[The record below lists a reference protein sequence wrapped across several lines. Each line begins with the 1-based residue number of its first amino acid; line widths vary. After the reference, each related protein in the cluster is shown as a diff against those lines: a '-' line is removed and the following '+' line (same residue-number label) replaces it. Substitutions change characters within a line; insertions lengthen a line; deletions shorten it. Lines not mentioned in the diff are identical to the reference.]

1 MSRRHNLLGLL
12 WRQFGSERGASVA
25 IAGVVLV
32 VSFGSAAVPR
42 ALEVVTGQEIAG
54 EVSAIPSTTRDLSGT
69 QLSAPALGP
78 SSSGTVYSEPA
89 IDDQWGAVHDALVA
103 VRDDVPT
110 PARDLIGDPEFLVA
124 TNALAVT
131 ATDLPADAP
140 LGLIR
145 VQADPVIRDR
155 VELTAG
161 EWPATAGPD
170 AAIPDFFSGEEA
182 RAGTIEIMLSTETAE
197 RMAWAVGESRS
208 LGFSWGSRDFLL
220 SGTFDALD
228 ASEDYWS
235 HIPTTLVA
243 DYFDNGNRRPTATGG
258 AFVAA
263 DGYQTVVDVLS
274 SNPAVIVQ
282 TRMWFPT
289 TGDGITGATADTVL
303 SQLRQATSKAV
314 PLGAI
319 VEGQQQSRVK
329 FSTGVVDALD
339 TIVARSS
346 ATTSVLLLATA
357 GPLGVAIAVIALAG
371 RLVAERRRPTLSL
384 IAARGG
390 SNAQLRSVLAL
401 EGLVLG
407 LPAAVLGIV
416 AAVVLIPAEAAPAS
430 YLLPALVGL
439 APAGILA
446 LAAAPGSLRQVRS
459 DLGAPATGRRRVIVE
474 LVAIVLAVASVTLL
488 LVRGADS
495 TVVGVD
501 PLLIATPLLLSLAAC
516 VVVLRVFPLPLAA
529 IERMLHPRKGVVGF
543 VGAARALRDPVAGL
557 APVLAMIVA
566 VSVAVFSGAMFATL
580 NGGVDDAA
588 QSATGSDLRARG
600 PVFTAELLQS
610 VLDTP
615 GVTSAVPL
623 DDAGGSSLTVDRRSE
638 PITVFLADTAAL
650 AALQH
655 GLADAVPDIDVLR
668 EKTSVGIP
676 IIASSQLE
684 LDGELSVNG
693 APVDVVAT
701 QARIAGTGVPR
712 DWILA
717 DAAFAGEITI
727 GTFSPRI
734 LLVNVDGDAPA
745 TGEALEKLAP
755 MSTTTQ
761 ESVAERIRS
770 SAFVSSLQ
778 LALALLIGLVGI
790 LCAVAI
796 VLVSTINNRAR
807 SRLLAVLRTLGFD
820 RGQSTALIAWELAP
834 VAITALVTGT
844 LLGIGLPLL
853 VLAGIDLTPFT
864 GGAAQPALALDPWL
878 TAAVL
883 GGFVLVVAAA
893 SSIAALG
900 ARRTNLASALRE
912 GEE

>member
-32 VSFGSAAVPR
+32 VAFGSAAVPR
-42 ALEVVTGQEIAG
+42 ALEVVTGQEVAG
-54 EVSAIPSTTRDLSGT
+54 EVSGIPSTTRDLTGT
-69 QLSAPALGP
+69 QLSAPAFGP
-78 SSSGTVYSEPA
+78 SASGTGYDDPA
-89 IDDQWGAVHDALVA
+89 VDELWGSVQDSLEA
-103 VRDDVPT
+103 VREDIPE
-110 PARDLIGDPEFLVA
+110 PARDLVGEPEFLVSS
-124 TNALAVT
+124 NAREAT
-131 ATDLPADAP
+131 ATDLPTDAP
-140 LGLIR
+140 LGLVRI
-145 VQADPVIRDR
+145 QADPMIQER

-161 EWPATAGPD
+161 EWPAALGPD
-170 AAIPDFFSGEEA
+170 AAVQDLFTGEDA
-182 RAGTIEIMLSTETAE
+182 LLGTIEIMLSTETAE
-197 RMAWAVGESRS
+197 RMVWAVGESRS
-208 LGFSWGSRDFLL
+208 LDFAWGTRDILL
-220 SGTFDALD
+220 AGTFDAINPD
-228 ASEDYWS
+228 DDYWS

-243 DYFDNGNRRPTATGG
+243 DYFDDGNRRPTATGG

-263 DGYQTVVDVLS
+263 EGYETVFNVIA

-282 TRMWFPT
+282 TRMWFPM

-303 SQLRQATSKAV
+303 GQLRQVTSKAV
-314 PLGAI
+314 PLGTV

-407 LPAAVLGIV
+407 LPAAVIGIV
-416 AAVVLIPAEAAPAS
+416 AAVLLIPAQAAPAS
-430 YLLPALVGL
+430 YVLPALVGL
-439 APAGILA
+439 APAAILA

-459 DLGAPATGRRRVIVE
+459 DLGSPATGRRRVIVE

-488 LVRGADS
+488 LVRGTDNA
-495 TVVGVD
+495 VVGVD

-516 VVVLRVFPLPLAA
+516 VIVLRVFPLPLAA
-529 IERMLHPRKGVVGF
+529 IERALHPRKGVVGF

-557 APVLAMIVA
+557 APVLAMVVA

-588 QSATGSDLRARG
+588 QSAVGSDLHARG
-600 PVFTAELLQS
+600 PLFTADLVRG
-610 VLDTP
+610 VLDSP
-615 GVTSAVPL
+615 GVEDAVPL

-650 AALQH
+650 AELQR
-655 GLADAVPDIDVLR
+655 GLADAAPVGVDLTT
-668 EKTSVGIP
+668 KTSTGIP
-676 IIASSQLE
+676 IIASSRLD

-701 QARIAGTGVPR
+701 QARVAGTGVPR

-717 DAAFAGEITI
+717 DAAFAGEITTS
-727 GTFSPRI
+727 GFAPRI
-734 LLVNVDGDAPA
+734 LLVNVDGDAA
-745 TGEALEKLAP
+745 VVGEALEKLAS

-770 SAFVSSLQ
+770 SAFVSGLQ

-790 LCAVAI
+790 LCAIAI

-844 LLGIGLPLL
+844 VLGIGLPLI

-864 GGAAQPALALDPWL
+864 GGAAQPALALDPL
-878 TAAVL
+878 ITAAVL

-893 SSIAALG
+893 SAVAALG
-900 ARRTNLASALRE
+900 ARSTNLASALRE

>member
-32 VSFGSAAVPR
+32 VAFGSAAVPR

-54 EVSAIPSTTRDLSGT
+54 EVSGIPSTTRDLTGT
-69 QLSAPALGP
+69 QLSAPIFGP
-78 SSSGTVYSEPA
+78 SASGDGFADPA
-89 IDDQWGAVHDALVA
+89 VDAVWGAVQDSLVGL
-103 VRDDVPT
+103 REDIPT
-110 PARDLIGDPEFLVA
+110 PARDLVGEPDFMVGS
-124 TNALAVT
+124 NALAVR
-131 ATDLPADAP
+131 ATDLPSDAP

-145 VQADPVIRDR
+145 VQADPRVKDR
-155 VELTAG
+155 VELSAG
-161 EWPATAGPD
+161 AWPAAPGPE
-170 AAIPDFFSGEEA
+170 AAVPDFFSGEEPLP
-182 RAGTIEIMLSTETAE
+182 GTIEIMLSTETAE
-197 RMAWAVGESRS
+197 RMVWNVGDSRAIDFAWGT
-208 LGFSWGSRDFLL
+208 RDILL
-220 SGTFDALD
+220 SGTFAAIDPD
-228 ASEDYWS
+228 DDYWS

-243 DYFDNGNRRPTATGG
+243 DYFDDGNRRPTATGG

-263 DGYQTVVDVLS
+263 EGYETIFNVFA
-274 SNPAVIVQ
+274 SNPAFIVQ
-282 TRMWFPT
+282 TRMWFPM

-303 SQLRQATSKAV
+303 GQLRQVTSKAV
-314 PLGAI
+314 PLGAVI
-319 VEGQQQSRVK
+319 EGQQQSRVR
-329 FSTGVVDALD
+329 FSTGVVGALD

-416 AAVVLIPAEAAPAS
+416 AAVLLIPAQAAPAS
-430 YLLPALVGL
+430 YVLPVLVGL
-439 APAGILA
+439 APAAILA

-459 DLGAPATGRRRVIVE
+459 DLGAPSTGRRRVIVE
-474 LVAIVLAVASVTLL
+474 LVGVVLAVASVTLL
-488 LVRGADS
+488 LIRGTDNAA
-495 TVVGVD
+495 VGVD

-529 IERMLHPRKGVVGF
+529 LERALHPRRGVVGF
-543 VGAARALRDPVAGL
+543 VGAARAQRDPVAGL
-557 APVLAMIVA
+557 APVLAMVVA

-580 NGGVDDAA
+580 DGGVDDAA
-588 QSATGSDLRARG
+588 QSAVGSDLRARG
-600 PVFTAELLQS
+600 PLFTAELLQGITE
-610 VLDTP
+610 TP
-615 GVTSAVPL
+615 GVAGAVAL

-650 AALQH
+650 AELQT
-655 GLADAVPDIDVLR
+655 GLADATPALAGLAT
-668 EKTSVGIP
+668 KTSTGIP
-676 IIASSQLE
+676 IIASSQLD

-693 APVDVVAT
+693 APVDVIAT
-701 QARIAGTGVPR
+701 QARVAGTGVAR

-717 DAAFAGEITI
+717 DAAFAGEITT
-727 GTFSPRI
+727 GSFSPRI
-734 LLVNVDGDAPA
+734 LLVNVDGDAA
-745 TGEALEKLAP
+745 AVGEAIEKLAP

-770 SAFVSSLQ
+770 SAFVSGLQ

-834 VAITALVTGT
+834 VAITALIAGT
-844 LLGIGLPLL
+844 VLGIGLPLI

-864 GGAAQPALALDPWL
+864 GGAAQPALALDPL
-878 TAAVL
+878 ITAAVL
-883 GGFVLVVAAA
+883 GGFALVVAAA
-893 SSIAALG
+893 SSVAALG
-900 ARRTNLASALRE
+900 ARTTNLASALRE